1 MSELDRDD
9 AQKRRAQDAE
19 PPVIAADMP
28 SVAQPIDEMLPG
40 EESEE
45 EVEELVSR
53 KANGASLL
61 VIVSR
66 ITGFGR
72 TMAQANALSG
82 ALMSV
87 ASCYTVASTLPN
99 ALYELVMGGM
109 LITSFL
115 PVYLSVRG
123 RLGREGAAAY
133 ASNLL
138 SLILIIM
145 GVLSVICLVFAV
157 PIVWTQSAGADEAF
171 DFDLAVWF
179 FRFFAFEV
187 ILYGMS
193 SVISGVLN
201 AERDYLWSTAAPI
214 VNNVITIASF
224 TLYAFLVRGGIM
236 GWPST
241 VRFSRSMRS
250 ILFRLYGQ

>member
-72 TMAQANALSG
+72 TMAQANALLG

-115 PVYLSVRG
+115 PVYL
-123 RLGREGAAAY
+123 
-133 ASNLL
+133 
-138 SLILIIM
+138 
-145 GVLSVICLVFAV
+145 
-157 PIVWTQSAGADEAF
+157 
-171 DFDLAVWF
+171 
-179 FRFFAFEV
+179 
-187 ILYGMS
+187 
-193 SVISGVLN
+193 
-201 AERDYLWSTAAPI
+201 
-214 VNNVITIASF
+214 
-224 TLYAFLVRGGIM
+224 
-236 GWPST
+236 
-241 VRFSRSMRS
+241 
-250 ILFRLYGQ
+250 